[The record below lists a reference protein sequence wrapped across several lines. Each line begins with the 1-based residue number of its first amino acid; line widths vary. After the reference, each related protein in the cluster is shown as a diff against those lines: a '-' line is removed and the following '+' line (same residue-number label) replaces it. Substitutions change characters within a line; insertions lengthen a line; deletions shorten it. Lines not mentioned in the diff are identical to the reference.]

1 MPTVCVSAA
10 PRDSY
15 SKLIQSPQDV
25 LGQEEGGRAG
35 VRRKAACQYGSPSL
49 VPAPGKQPLKKFF
62 QEAIFSQAVK
72 RNSQVATLI
81 WFTSSEN

>member
-35 VRRKAACQYGSPSL
+35 VRRKAAGMGQGE
-49 VPAPGKQPLKKFF
+49 G
-62 QEAIFSQAVK
+62 
-72 RNSQVATLI
+72 
-81 WFTSSEN
+81 